1 MIDSLGWVHFK
12 QNKFDSA
19 IKNLK
24 EAMEILPADAAIV
37 EHLGDVY
44 RKIGRL
50 KEARQTYERALKI
63 DPKNIT
69 LQKKLED
76 LTDKKT
82 K

>member
-1 MIDSLGWVHFK
+1 
-12 QNKFDSA
+12 
-19 IKNLK
+19 
-24 EAMEILPADAAIV
+24 MEILPADAAIV